1 MARPRTIASLTG
13 SIERAL
19 EAPWILLRHDGT
31 GDDIARA
38 QALDNIEDA
47 GRSEDRV
54 RHDYAGRYP
63 LELLQ
68 NAHDAC
74 ADANHRGPVRFA
86 VTDSALIVAN
96 EGVPFTPERI
106 RSLVRLG
113 SSEKIRDR
121 NRRHTIGY
129 KGIGF
134 TAVFEITDR
143 PQIISSTVAFGFDR
157 QRARREVRRILGTAP
172 SDVPARG
179 FPFALAEDAWAD
191 DADIV
196 RSFINA
202 GATTVI
208 RLPLRTNR
216 GADEVVQRLEETIPP
231 EALLFMPH
239 VSEIDLLQPDGRDRW
254 TRTTGRRVG
263 AGRLMH
269 LRSDSGLA
277 QSWLVAATSIK
288 ASRREIEA
296 LEDPLW
302 ADVSELG
309 VAVGLPWRKGAD
321 PNAGEQRLHVYFPT
335 DDELGRTLLIHGD
348 FYVDSGRRHIET
360 QGPGGEVSRAVA
372 AAAAKLAATLAESI
386 AARGGRP
393 LLECLAETGHA
404 AGFGGAM
411 GELLEAALRR
421 ARIARP
427 ADGGRPRRPS
437 DLKRLGMGSSR
448 REQDLLPVLNR
459 TSDLVRPGD
468 DAEAAGELLEQLG
481 AEELSWDEITGRVD
495 LSRSRTAYMTGLR
508 ILARWLSSLEESD
521 AAEVV
526 SGLRNRPVVKDTSG
540 RWRVPRDVV
549 IRRPDS
555 PDLPARLRM
564 TELAVPAGRTIRRLV
579 RALEIQELSTATA
592 LDIVIGAV
600 RGRGF
605 GKRRTEA
612 EQIHAFMRQA
622 WKQARREVEART
634 RTLGAIP
641 VPTRKARG
649 RRVGWNRADRVYFG
663 SQWTS
668 TRILESLYGRFGES
682 EFLARSPKSERAAR
696 RSEAAFYGALG
707 VAAKP
712 RMKKRHG
719 TNYEQNWR
727 RGLSGFTEWLRLDDV
742 RAALVCVD
750 GHPQTARY
758 ISFSSLDRLDQV
770 LESDDRETAAALA
783 RYLSDTESP
792 FGSDAEI
799 HCTHTSHAGS
809 SRRKRAIGYQR
820 WRLETTPWIPVR
832 NDPSGADMRP
842 PGEAWVGTRL
852 PRWLLVPQARLKID
866 TAHGL
871 RLVSADR
878 PGAAALE
885 GALRDLSQ
893 HFPDLADASDV
904 VRDSAQWLLK
914 RLDRAHQGRQAGSS
928 GSLPPLPCTAGR
940 HHTWSTSPVIAD
952 LAGLD
957 DFANVEVLPAGAW
970 RGLRRGYGLARAS
983 EVVKQDIE
991 VGSRVRAPR
1000 LLSREQQARL
1010 AAVLASEGADED
1022 RVATRLARLREFPV
1036 TFVQLRFSFDGQPA
1050 PAPALRPFH
1059 LEIRRDRAN
1068 RVTGASLFVVP
1079 PATPATRIAIGRDL
1093 ASYLEAPDMH
1103 ASIALFLTNSDAFVE
1118 SENISSEDIAE
1129 ANRRVESHRRGHED
1143 PDLEVEDLLEPF
1155 EEPTDGENEARED
1168 RTGDA
1173 AAAPGDRAGS
1183 RAPGDA
1189 DGAEPQQSLPP
1200 LDHDAVSAADVVG
1213 ETPPVVAPQP
1223 RREGGSG
1230 GGGGE
1235 PGRTV
1240 DWARLERDRRLY
1252 GRRGEEVAYESERR
1266 RLAKKGWDADLVKW
1280 VSRDDELSAYD
1291 ITSLND
1297 DGSLRYIEVKATT
1310 GDDPSEPFPISTAE
1324 LRFAFQ
1330 QRAQYFIY
1338 RVTDVKAAS
1347 PRIHRYRDPMGEIEA
1362 QRAYLRTSKALM
1374 GLPSPVEDPSANGD
1388 S

>member
-1 MARPRTIASLTG
+1 MARPRTTTSLTD

-19 EAPWILLRHDGT
+19 EAPWILLRHDGA
-31 GDDIARA
+31 GDDVVRA

-47 GRSEDRV
+47 GRTEDRV

-74 ADANHRGPVRFA
+74 ADADHRGAVRFA
-86 VTDSALIVAN
+86 VTETAVIVAN

-113 SSEKIRDR
+113 SSEKIRER
-121 NRRHTIGY
+121 SRRHTIGY

-179 FPFALAEDAWAD
+179 FPFLLAEDAWAE

-196 RSFINA
+196 GSFIDA
-202 GATTVI
+202 GAATVI
-208 RLPLRTNR
+208 RLPLRANR
-216 GADEVVQRLEETIPP
+216 GPEEVVQRLEETIPP

-239 VSEIDLLQPDGRDRW
+239 VSEIDLLLPTGRDRW
-254 TRTTGRRVG
+254 TRTKGRRVG

-269 LRSDSGLA
+269 LRRDSGTA

-288 ASRREIEA
+288 ASRRQIEA

-302 ADVSELG
+302 ADVRQLG
-309 VAVGLPWRKGAD
+309 VAVAVPWRKGAD
-321 PNAGEQRLHVYFPT
+321 PAAGEQKLHVYFPT
-335 DDELGRTLLIHGD
+335 DDELGRALLIHGD

-360 QGPGGEVSRAVA
+360 QGPGGDVSRAVA

-386 AARGGRP
+386 AVRGGQP

-404 AGFGGAM
+404 AGFGNAV
-411 GELLEAALRR
+411 GELLESALRR
-421 ARIARP
+421 ARIGRP

-437 DLKRLGMGSSR
+437 DLKRLGMESSR
-448 REQDLLPVLNR
+448 REQDLLAVLSS

-468 DAEAAGELLEQLG
+468 DAGAAGELLERLG
-481 AEELSWDEITGRVD
+481 AEELSWDEITQRVD
-495 LSRSRTAYMTGLR
+495 LSRSHIAYVTGLR
-508 ILARWLSSLEESD
+508 ILARWLHNLEESD
-521 AAEVV
+521 AAEVA
-526 SGLRNRPVVKDTSG
+526 SGLRSRPVVKDTRG
-540 RWRVPRDVV
+540 RWRAPRDVV

-564 TELAVPAGRTIRRLV
+564 TELAVPPGGTIRRLV
-579 RALEIQELSTATA
+579 RALAIQELSTGTA
-592 LDIVIGAV
+592 LDIVIAAL
-600 RGRGF
+600 RERGF
-605 GKRRTEA
+605 GKRPTEA
-612 EQIHAFMRQA
+612 EQVHAFMRQA
-622 WKQARREVEART
+622 WKQARREVEARS
-634 RTLGAIP
+634 RSLGALP

-649 RRVGWNRADRVYFG
+649 RRVDWNRADRVYFA
-663 SQWTS
+663 SEWTS
-668 TRILESLYGRFGES
+668 TRILESLYGRFGGS
-682 EFLARSPKSERAAR
+682 EFLARRPQGEGAAR
-696 RSEAAFYGALG
+696 RSEAAFYSALG
-707 VAAKP
+707 VAAEP
-712 RMKKRHG
+712 RMKKRSG

-727 RGLSGFTEWLRLDDV
+727 RGLSGFNRWLGRDDV
-742 RAALVCVD
+742 RAALVCDD
-750 GHPQTARY
+750 GHPQTARH
-758 ISFSSLDRLDQV
+758 ISFSSLDRLDELV
-770 LESDDRETAAALA
+770 ATDDRESVAALA
-783 RYLSDTESP
+783 RYLSSTENP

-852 PRWLLVPQARLKID
+852 PRWLLVPQARLKVE
-866 TAHGL
+866 AAQGL
-871 RLVSADR
+871 HLVSADR
-878 PGAAALE
+878 PGAAAVE
-885 GALRDLSQ
+885 RALRDLSQ
-893 HFPDLADASDV
+893 HFPDLADAPDA
-904 VRDSAQWLLK
+904 VRNSAQWLLR
-914 RLDRAHQGRQAGSS
+914 RLDRAHQRRQAGGS
-928 GSLPPLPCTAGR
+928 GSLPPLPCTAGGR
-940 HHTWSTSPVIAD
+940 HAWSTSPVIAD
-952 LAGLD
+952 LTGLEA
-957 DFANVEVLPAGAW
+957 FANVEVLPAGAW
-970 RGLRRGYGLARAS
+970 RGLRRGYGLQRAS
-983 EVVKQDIE
+983 EVVKQDVE

-1022 RVATRLARLREFPV
+1022 RVATRLARLREVSV
-1036 TFVQLRFSFDGQPA
+1036 TFVQLSFSFDGQPA
-1050 PAPALRPFH
+1050 STPTLRPFH

-1079 PATPATRIAIGRDL
+1079 PATAATRIAIGRDL
-1093 ASYLEAPDMH
+1093 ASYLETPDMH
-1103 ASIALFLTNSDAFVE
+1103 ASVALFLTNSDAVVE
-1118 SENISSEDIAE
+1118 SENLSSEDIAE
-1129 ANRRVESHRRGHED
+1129 ADRRVESHRRGHDE
-1143 PDLEVEDLLEPF
+1143 PDLEVEDLLEPLGEPAEGEDEGR
-1155 EEPTDGENEARED
+1155 EESTSEGP
-1168 RTGDA
+1168 
-1173 AAAPGDRAGS
+1173 AAPGDREGP
-1183 RAPGDA
+1183 RAPGDT
-1189 DGAEPQQSLPP
+1189 DGAESQQPPPP

-1213 ETPPVVAPQP
+1213 ETSPVVAPQP
-1223 RREGGSG
+1223 RRDGGSG
-1230 GGGGE
+1230 GGGGKA
-1235 PGRTV
+1235 GRTV

-1252 GRRGEEVAYESERR
+1252 GRRGEEAAYESERR

-1330 QRAQYFIY
+1330 QRSQYFIY
-1338 RVTDVKAAS
+1338 RITNVKSAS
-1347 PRIHRYRDPMGEIEA
+1347 PSIHRYRDPMGDLEA
-1362 QRAYLRTSKALM
+1362 QRGYLRTSKALM
-1374 GLPSPVEDPSANGD
+1374 GLPSPVEHQDGNGD